1 MFTKLAEFTKK
12 YRVIITVV
20 WLAAAVILFLVA
32 PKISKV
38 GVTDESQFL
47 PKDTES
53 AEASNLLSEKFPST
67 SATSGQ

>member
-12 YRVIITVV
+12 YRITITIV
-20 WLAAAVILFLVA
+20 WLAAAVALFLVA

-47 PKDTES
+47 PQNTES
-53 AEASNLLSEKFPST
+53 AEAARLLKPILCT
-67 SATSGQ
+67 ARIT